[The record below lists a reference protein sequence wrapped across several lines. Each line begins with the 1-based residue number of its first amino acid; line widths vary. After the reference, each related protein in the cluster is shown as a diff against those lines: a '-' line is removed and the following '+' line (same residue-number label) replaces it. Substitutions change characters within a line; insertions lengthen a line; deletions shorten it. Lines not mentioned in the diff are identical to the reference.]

1 MAYARPNYLELEEK
15 SDKGKLFE
23 NSEDEIEN
31 FKKNKDV
38 AILKRF
44 DFEAKLQRMSV
55 VVKNMSDK
63 TFRAYVKGSPEKI
76 AELCIT
82 ESLP

>member
-1 MAYARPNYLELEEK
+1 MNKLLNKNKEK
-15 SDKGKLFE
+15 FTDDD
-23 NSEDEIEN
+23 SEDFEI
-31 FKKNKDV
+31 NKDV

-55 VVKNMSDK
+55 VVKNMGDR

-76 AELCIT
+76 AELCIS
-82 ESLP
+82 ESLPLNYYDVL